1 MAKKKDVEVDDPQG
15 QLLDVS
21 HPAAKEIQ
29 RIARAYK
36 KTVKERMEVAKKE
49 LELKEKLRAEVKESG
64 MKPDEDGVITFTCG
78 KVTITVTPRDELV
91 RVKDADA
98 EEGD

>member
-1 MAKKKDVEVDDPQG
+1 MAKKNVEAEESQL

-21 HPAAKEIQ
+21 HPAAKKIQ
-29 RIARAYK
+29 SLARAYK
-36 KTVKERMEVAKKE
+36 KAVKERMEIGKTE
-49 LELKEKLRAEVKESG
+49 QDLKEKLRAEVKESG
-64 MKPDEDGVITFTCG
+64 MKPDEDGVVTFTCG

-98 EEGD
+98 EEEG